1 MYMFHKNRTL
11 PPNTLQAD
19 GKSPEWIWVFGSNLA
34 GRHGAGAA
42 KVALDK
48 FQARLGVGYGR
59 EGLSFALPTKDEHL
73 ESLPIMGASNGKNI
87 QDYVRLFKAYA
98 RHRMDAHEKFF
109 VTAIGTELAG
119 YTHEQI
125 APLFVGSPDNCSFPE
140 EWRPFLDPEG
150 SNLMASAMPVD
161 YDGLRSSAQ
170 RRFFYHPESDSLM
183 VTEDGTHPGTDGLLE
198 ELTAQQYAE
207 KQDELTNVNA

>member
-59 EGLSFALPTKDEHL
+59 EGLSFAIPTKDPHL
-73 ESLPIMGASNGKNI
+73 KSLPIMGASNGKNI

-150 SNLMASAMPVD
+150 SNLMANALPID
-161 YDGLRSSAQ
+161 HDGLKMPSA
-170 RRFFYHPESDSLM
+170 
-183 VTEDGTHPGTDGLLE
+183 
-198 ELTAQQYAE
+198 
-207 KQDELTNVNA
+207 